1 MSKAKSDKNSPDLDT
16 PDRPAA
22 GRSGQDLGVAQYPAG
37 GCLRAVCED
46 QELSLARQ
54 RPAFPRLSSDA
65 RRAVRRD
72 LRHHRSARRTGAQ
85 ARRHHGALDRAD
97 RKAADHQGQQRR
109 LRAAARDAA
118 RVDGRQQAHGGGDA
132 KGAQAVPT
140 ITRIPAPPA
149 CSRPSSTRPSGAP
162 GSCSRPAARKAAT
175 RRNTSHNRHC
185 EERMRRRLR
194 HSGAMR
200 SIEPGSSRF
209 RVRAGARPG
218 MTAGVDRNDG
228 SATCPCARASDRK
241 TA

>member
-1 MSKAKSDKNSPDLDT
+1 MSKAKSDKISPDLDT
-16 PDRPAA
+16 PTDLPQAA
-22 GRSGQDLGVAQYPAG
+22 VDKISASLNTLLADAFALYVKTKNFHWHVSGRHFRDYHLMLDEQ
-37 GCLRAVCED
+37 
-46 QELSLARQ
+46 
-54 RPAFPRLSSDA
+54 SDA
-65 RRAVRRD
+65 IFATTDQLAERVRKLGGTT
-72 LRHHRSARRTGAQ
+72 LRSIGQ
-85 ARRHHGALDRAD
+85 IG
-97 RKAADHQGQQRR
+97 KAADHQGQQRE

-132 KGAQAVPT
+132 QRRTSWPT
-140 ITRIPAPPA
+140 ITRIPAPPD
-149 CSRPSSTRPSGAP
+149 CSKPSSTRPSAVP
-162 GSCSRPAARKAAT
+162 GSCSKPAARKAAT

-200 SIEPGSSRF
+200 SIEPGSSKF

-228 SATCPCARASDRK
+228 SATCPCARASDRQ